1 MYAVLFSGLFNST
14 GITVPGFFICLV
26 IAIVLGAVVSIV
38 HTLCEESSRGY
49 NITLA
54 LIPPIVCVIIMM
66 VSGSLGAGIAV
77 AGTFSL
83 IRFRS
88 RPGTATEICSIF
100 LGMASGLACGM
111 GYPGF
116 GILFAVILC
125 VIMFLYHRF
134 GFGARKEG
142 PLNRVLNITVPED
155 SSFTDMF
162 DDVFEKYTS
171 SCTLVRIKTTNLG
184 SLLKLRYELVLS
196 QAGTEKAFIDELRT
210 RNGNLELNLAFK
222 AESENDL

>member
-26 IAIVLGAVVSIV
+26 IAIVLGAVVSVV

-88 RPGTATEICSIF
+88 RPGNRRRPHRKCSYY
-100 LGMASGLACGM
+100 C
-111 GYPGF
+111 
-116 GILFAVILC
+116 
-125 VIMFLYHRF
+125 R
-134 GFGARKEG
+134 
-142 PLNRVLNITVPED
+142 
-155 SSFTDMF
+155 TDF
-162 DDVFEKYTS
+162 
-171 SCTLVRIKTTNLG
+171 N
-184 SLLKLRYELVLS
+184 
-196 QAGTEKAFIDELRT
+196 A
-210 RNGNLELNLAFK
+210 
-222 AESENDL
+222 

>member
-1 MYAVLFSGLFNST
+1 MYSVLFSGIFNST
-14 GITVPGFFICLV
+14 GITLPGFFICLV
-26 IAIVLGAVVSIV
+26 IALVLGAVISVV
-38 HTLCEESSRGY
+38 HTLCEESTRGY

-77 AGTFSL
+77 AGAFTL

-88 RPGTATEICSIF
+88 RPGTATEICAIF
-100 LGMASGLACGM
+100 LGMAAGLACGM

-125 VIMFLYHRF
+125 VVMFLYHRF
-134 GFGARKEG
+134 GFGIKKG
-142 PLNRVLNITVPED
+142 GQLNRVLNITVPED

-162 DDVFEKYTS
+162 DDIFEKYTS

-184 SLLKLRYELVLS
+184 SLLKLRYELVLTE
-196 QAGTEKAFIDELRT
+196 AGTEKAFIDELRT
-210 RNGNLELNLAFK
+210 RNGNLELNLSFK